1 MLLKRKKKFF
11 AILLVLTMIFQVS
24 MPVTY
29 AGEMPTY
36 VAFEELAENVR
47 NQTVPVGTTKEA
59 IIATLPTAVGGTLL
73 ETATTTGSA
82 LSVTVNI
89 ERWDCY
95 DFSSEVPGEE
105 YYFIG
110 FPQGRYNIQDGA
122 EYPKVKVKIEGE
134 LQLPPGVTLV
144 DGATYGGDIT
154 ERGLNLRNSG
164 LPDKKMQYK
173 VGSGYALFIP
183 QGQGVANPTI
193 ELNNATFLYP
203 GNPLD
208 LPDVESD
215 LIIKGRTVLAGR
227 LPFDC
232 NIKLEQNAKFEL
244 KKPYGLGSWQDLF
257 LENKMIIGENATFI
271 IDEEVAVIVTE
282 RGEGNTSLIEN
293 SGSIIVRGNLVFEDP
308 AYRDDI
314 ANMNISTE
322 DRGKVLVD
330 GEPFIIG
337 DLLFD
342 EADGLELSPENE

>member
-24 MPVTY
+24 MPVAY
-29 AGEMPTY
+29 AGEIPTY
-36 VAFEELAENVR
+36 VAFDELAEDVR
-47 NQTVPVGTTKEA
+47 NKTVPVGTTKEA

-89 ERWDCY
+89 EEWKCY

-110 FPQGRYNIQDGA
+110 IPEGRHNIPTGV
-122 EYPKVKVKIEGE
+122 EYPKVKVRIEGE

-173 VGSGYALFIP
+173 AGRGYALFIP
-183 QGQGVANPTI
+183 QGQGIANPTI
-193 ELNNATFLYP
+193 ELNNATIDS
-203 GNPLD
+203 GNPID

-215 LIIKGRTVLAGR
+215 LVFKGRTVLAGR

-232 NIKLEQNAKFEL
+232 NIKLEPNAKFEL
-244 KKPYGLGSWQDLF
+244 RKPYGLG
-257 LENKMIIGENATFI
+257 
-271 IDEEVAVIVTE
+271 
-282 RGEGNTSLIEN
+282 
-293 SGSIIVRGNLVFEDP
+293 
-308 AYRDDI
+308 
-314 ANMNISTE
+314 
-322 DRGKVLVD
+322 
-330 GEPFIIG
+330 
-337 DLLFD
+337 
-342 EADGLELSPENE
+342 